1 MDQHLVST
9 GLYLQL
15 QSRINSCRI
24 IKFPKLS
31 TKSINK
37 ILSTITVSAM
47 GTRYIN
53 RKTQLLTAPQC
64 ASAKSD
70 DAPHGVQG
78 AHRTYRQ
85 GYLFTKSRTNVV
97 ARLLKY

>member
-1 MDQHLVST
+1 
-9 GLYLQL
+9 
-15 QSRINSCRI
+15 
-24 IKFPKLS
+24 
-31 TKSINK
+31 
-37 ILSTITVSAM
+37 M

-85 GYLFTKSRTNVV
+85 GYLQSLEQM
-97 ARLLKY
+97 LLLDC